1 MLGVRILFRTL
12 AAFGDAEL
20 AYKLITRTDAPSYGI
35 WVKEFG
41 LVSLPETF
49 RTCVNGYDTS
59 LNHHFFGDI
68 SGFFMSHIA
77 GLQINPYHDDPTE
90 VRVAPNFIF
99 SLDHAEAYYDTVGG
113 RIKVK
118 WERAGEAVDLCI
130 QKADGVH
137 GAVELPY
144 GYVFTRITGADDLSI
159 SDRRIYE
166 LRNAVYTVCKK
177 K

>member
-1 MLGVRILFRTL
+1 MTMRGSCQTAQALGLYYDIFEKGERKEAYRRLAEFVHMEDDHLNVGMLGVRILFRTL

-99 SLDHAEAYYDTVGG
+99 LLDHAEAYYDTVGG

-118 WERAGEAVDLCI
+118 WERAG
-130 QKADGVH
+130 
-137 GAVELPY
+137 
-144 GYVFTRITGADDLSI
+144 
-159 SDRRIYE
+159 
-166 LRNAVYTVCKK
+166 
-177 K
+177 